1 MALEVA
7 GATTTAVGLVA
18 QPEVNPAADAT
29 VVVGVG
35 MMGLGGGG
43 STVATVLQVA
53 GGISQM
59 IGGNSSVGARNA
71 YMGSLGLIVGA
82 FTGKFGQ
89 MVTAPPA
96 GAGANT
102 AMAYAGVGV
111 DAAGNIAGTPPGQA
125 GCGQ

>member
-18 QPEVNPAADAT
+18 QPEINPAADVT
-29 VVVGVG
+29 VGVGVG

-43 STVATVLQVA
+43 STLATVMQVA

-59 IGGNSSVGARNA
+59 IGGNDSVGARNA
-71 YMGSLGLIVGA
+71 YMGSLSLVVGA

-89 MVTAPPA
+89 IVTAPPA
-96 GAGANT
+96 SAGATT

-111 DAAGNIAGTPPGQA
+111 DAANNVAGTPPGQA
-125 GCGQ
+125 GCGR